1 MKRKLFTILLSLSVV
16 LAMTACAKTQTAAPA
31 ATTAAAP
38 AATQAAPAA
47 TQAAP
52 AATQAAP
59 AAEASALPAG
69 FPAKDIT
76 IILPYGSGS
85 SQEAILRTACAYVEK
100 KYSLPK
106 SFVIVNKEG
115 ASGEI
120 GLTAAYTAP
129 HDGYTM
135 AMFHS
140 PYLTLDIVR
149 GSECAFKY
157 TDFKPICNF
166 MIDPTCW
173 YVNGSNKDVYP
184 DFKSLVDAALAN
196 PGTISVACGGLNTS
210 EGRFIQQIQRETGA
224 EFKIVPIDNDAEF
237 VAMLLGG
244 HVDALVCQLGDVQ
257 NHVADGEFVPLIVGT
272 PEHDAKI
279 PDVPTVTDL
288 GYTMESYSMRSLAA
302 LSDIPADIYDFL
314 AKAFE
319 EAMAT
324 PEVAAK
330 AAELGIDLTLLTPDE
345 IQKKWDSIHA
355 ATLHE
360 WETNPWQ

>member
-1 MKRKLFTILLSLSVV
+1 MKKRIIAVLLSV
-16 LAMTACAKTQTAAPA
+16 AMCFAATACGKTQSSDTSANSGNSTAENNS
-31 ATTAAAP
+31 
-38 AATQAAPAA
+38 TQ
-47 TQAAP
+47 
-52 AATQAAP
+52 
-59 AAEASALPAG
+59 EGSI
-69 FPAKDIT
+69 FPADFPKKDIT

-85 SQEAILRTACAYVEK
+85 SQEAILRTACTYVEK
-100 KYSLPK
+100 NYNLSK

-120 GLTAAYTAP
+120 GLTAAYTAA

-140 PYLTLDIVR
+140 PHLTLDIVR
-149 GSECAFKY
+149 SDECAFKY
-157 TDFKPICNF
+157 TDFAPVCNF

-184 DFKSLVDAALAN
+184 DFQSLIDAALAN

-257 NHVADGEFVPLIVGT
+257 NHVADGDFVPLVVGT
-272 PEHDAKI
+272 PERDEKI
-279 PDVPTVTDL
+279 PEVPSVAEL

-302 LSDIPADIYDFL
+302 LSDIPTEIYDFL
-314 AKAFE
+314 VTAFG
-319 EAMAT
+319 EAMASD
-324 PEVAAK
+324 EVAAK
-330 AAELGIDLTLLTPDE
+330 AEELGVSLSLLTPQE
-345 IQKKWDSIHA
+345 IQEKWDSIHE
-355 ATLHE
+355 ATLQE